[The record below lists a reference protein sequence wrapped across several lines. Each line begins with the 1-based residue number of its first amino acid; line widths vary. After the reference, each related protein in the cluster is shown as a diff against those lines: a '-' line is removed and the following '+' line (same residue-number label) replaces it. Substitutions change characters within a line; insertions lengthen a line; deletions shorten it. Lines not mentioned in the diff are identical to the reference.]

1 MCLPHQPSPQQ
12 PCQVPCSPSAGS
24 ELIGQALLST
34 APLPEEGASG
44 LARPSHATQ
53 QLVYFR
59 PSAFSPTSKTCDACF
74 FPQPPAQSLLSTR
87 KTGVVPKPYTPP
99 PRRTGFT
106 AGRVGTEPE
115 EASRPIQSR
124 QEEGQGRDDLAGL
137 CTNWLWVEK
146 LPSVGQGR
154 SGGLASHLA
163 RRGPVRI
170 QKANSSIAKARGGGC
185 HPGLTQHELA
195 YTPNCL

>member
-1 MCLPHQPSPQQ
+1 MTALCRKRLACGEESFLNNLVKMFKLP
-12 PCQVPCSPSAGS
+12 
-24 ELIGQALLST
+24 ALT
-34 APLPEEGASG
+34 
-44 LARPSHATQ
+44 LA
-53 QLVYFR
+53 LG
-59 PSAFSPTSKTCDACF
+59 
-74 FPQPPAQSLLSTR
+74 QPPAQSLLSTR

-146 LPSVGQGR
+146 LPSVGQGL